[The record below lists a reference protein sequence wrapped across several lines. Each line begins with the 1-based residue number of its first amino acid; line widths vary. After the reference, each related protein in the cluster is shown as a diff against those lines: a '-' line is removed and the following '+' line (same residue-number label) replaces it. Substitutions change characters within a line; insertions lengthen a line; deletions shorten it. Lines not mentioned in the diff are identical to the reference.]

1 MKMLSVIFSVTSLV
15 LTALTISFIVLAK
28 DINEFIS
35 ISITWVIV
43 TLLYIIFVNVISRTL
58 VLKNKK
64 ESSNFEY

>member
-28 DINEFIS
+28 DINEFIG
-35 ISITWVIV
+35 ISIICVIV
-43 TLLYIIFVNVISRTL
+43 TLFYIIFVNVISCIL

-64 ESSNFEY
+64 ESSN

>member
-35 ISITWVIV
+35 ISIT
-43 TLLYIIFVNVISRTL
+43 
-58 VLKNKK
+58 
-64 ESSNFEY
+64 

>member
-28 DINEFIS
+28 DINEFIC
-35 ISITWVIV
+35 ISIICVIV
-43 TLLYIIFVNVISRTL
+43 TLLYIIFVNVISRIL